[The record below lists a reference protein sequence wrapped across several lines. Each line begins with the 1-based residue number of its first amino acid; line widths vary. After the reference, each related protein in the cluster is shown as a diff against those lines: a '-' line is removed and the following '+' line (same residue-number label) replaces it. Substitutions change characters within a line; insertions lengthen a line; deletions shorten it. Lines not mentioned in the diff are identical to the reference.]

1 MPAKLHALI
10 GSVSPWVELNDDR
23 SVYTVRVKNVVLVN
37 FCDIFHSVMVNL
49 LSSLLLKH
57 TATYTPIL
65 VHLSEYL
72 YELYDFQTPQ
82 ILTIQLVCYEMLDFF
97 VKKQVTFVV

>member
-1 MPAKLHALI
+1 
-10 GSVSPWVELNDDR
+10 
-23 SVYTVRVKNVVLVN
+23 VRVKKSSPRKFLRL
-37 FCDIFHSVMVNL
+37 FHSVLVNL

-57 TATYTPIL
+57 IATYTPIL